1 VGEETIL
8 FVHHLNASFA
18 SPDSIRDQ
26 PANLPRERDGRV
38 KPGHDDDARG
48 EGIKPPPPC
57 GEGLGVGCNLRKE
70 PHPVFASLRR
80 PSPGRGNI
88 SLVTLFA
95 EMTMRIISCY
105 PQLLILSS
113 GRSLGHDLGEIILA

>member
-80 PSPGRGNI
+80 PSPQGGGKEI
-88 SLVTLFA
+88 SKLD
-95 EMTMRIISCY
+95 
-105 PQLLILSS
+105 S
-113 GRSLGHDLGEIILA
+113 GAVMSGLAKLESGFDQPPLT